1 MTGVGQRE
9 VGEGVRII
17 SVTSKAFKEAAPQQH
32 ITVKMTPDRIEK
44 KKNTVKGGRGNMP
57 GVVV

>member
-1 MTGVGQRE
+1 MGQRE

-44 KKNTVKGGRGNMP
+44 KKTQLKRGMGNMP
-57 GVVV
+57 DVVV